1 MIQHHQGAI
10 TMVEGLLD
18 EGNAQDPELF
28 QIAGHIDGDQRIE
41 INRMSRML
49 AEMS

>member
-1 MIQHHQGAI
+1 MWPLYARRRQRAG
-10 TMVEGLLD
+10 T
-18 EGNAQDPELF
+18 ELF

-41 INRMSRML
+41 INRMNRML